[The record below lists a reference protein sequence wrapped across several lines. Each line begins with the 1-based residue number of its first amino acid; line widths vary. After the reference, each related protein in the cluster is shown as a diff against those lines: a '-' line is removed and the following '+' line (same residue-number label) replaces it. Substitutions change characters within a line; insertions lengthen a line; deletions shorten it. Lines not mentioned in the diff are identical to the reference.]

1 MHLKLVMLHVALK
14 SISMVDVRE
23 RWYFYVYLHFRM
35 HNDLLLNL
43 YKIFLVQGTELFVP
57 RVSETVDT
65 CFAPG
70 TSD

>member
-1 MHLKLVMLHVALK
+1 
-14 SISMVDVRE
+14 MVDVRE

-43 YKIFLVQGTELFVP
+43 YKIFLVEGTELFVP
-57 RVSETVDT
+57 RVSKIVDT

>member
-1 MHLKLVMLHVALK
+1 MHLKLITSHVVLK

-23 RWYFYVYLHFRM
+23 RWCFYVYLHFRM

-43 YKIFLVQGTELFVP
+43 YKIFLVQETQLFVP
-57 RVSETVDT
+57 RVRETVDT